1 MSKQPR
7 TTPRQRRS
15 QRGAVEDRW
24 RKRIKDEGGDTIE
37 VPSAVAGTVTRWRAR
52 YVDDAGREHTRAFD
66 RKVDAQKWI
75 DKQLSALLR
84 GDHVTPKDAKLTV
97 GEWCDK
103 WLAGYGTRRKSTVRQ
118 AVAHI
123 KIIKAHFGSVPLS
136 AVKPSDVRTW
146 TAVLKDEGRADSYTY
161 ALHARLSQLFTD
173 AVHDGLVVR
182 NPCSRRTSP
191 GMGKQRPYVA
201 TTRQVWALYDAVPE
215 GVRPA
220 ILLGAHAGLR
230 LAEAAAIRVEDI
242 DFATGVVSPARQWLD
257 EPLKSD
263 MSRTPI
269 PIPKEMARLLAEAIQ
284 CCDGRFLASDQWG
297 NPAGPWTIE
306 RGVRACRRAASLPDD
321 FRFHDLRHYFA
332 SLLIA
337 SGLDVK
343 VVQARLRHASAKTT
357 LDTYGHLWP
366 ERDDSSRA
374 AVAVVYRERT
384 SEGESRD

>member
-1 MSKQPR
+1 MSEQAGLK
-7 TTPRQRRS
+7 QRRN
-15 QRGAVEDRW
+15 QRGSVEDRW
-24 RKRIKDEGGDTIE
+24 RKRVKDENGNTAD
-37 VPSAVAGTVTRWRAR
+37 VPSAVAGKVRRWRAR
-52 YVDDAGREHTRAFD
+52 YVDNAGREHSRTFN
-66 RKVDAQKWI
+66 RKVDAQKWL
-75 DKQLSALLR
+75 DAQLAALLR
-84 GDHVTPKDAKLTV
+84 GDHVAPKDAKLTV

-118 AVAHI
+118 AEVHI
-123 KIIKAHFGSVPLS
+123 KIIKSYFDAVPLS
-136 AVKPSDVRTW
+136 AVRPSDVRAW
-146 TAVLKDEGRADSYTY
+146 TAALKAEGRADSYIY
-161 ALHARLSQLFTD
+161 ALYSRLSQLFTD
-173 AVHDGLVVR
+173 AVHDGIVAR

-201 TTRQVWALYDAVPE
+201 TTKQIWALYDAVPA

-230 LAEAAAIRVEDI
+230 LAEAAALRVEDV
-242 DFATGVVSPARQWLD
+242 DFATGLVSPMVQWVD
-257 EPLKSD
+257 EPLKSER
-263 MSRTPI
+263 SRTPI
-269 PIPKEMARLLAEAIQ
+269 PIPKEMAHLLAEAVRAGN
-284 CCDGRFLASDQWG
+284 GRTLVDDEWG

-306 RGVRACRRAASLPDD
+306 RAIRAAREQVGLPEG

-366 ERDDSSRA
+366 DRDDSSRA
-374 AVAVVYRERT
+374 AVAAVYDRT
-384 SEGESRD
+384 RL

>member
-24 RKRIKDEGGDTIE
+24 RKRIKDEDGIIVE

-75 DKQLSALLR
+75 EKQLSALLR
-84 GDHVTPKDAKLTV
+84 GDHATPKDAKLTV

-103 WLAGYGTRRKSTVRQ
+103 WIAGYGTRRKSTVRQ

-123 KIIKAHFGSVPLS
+123 KIIRAHFESVPLS
-136 AVKPSDVRTW
+136 AVKPSDVRAW
-146 TAVLKDEGRADSYTY
+146 TAVLKGEGRADSYVY
-161 ALHARLSQLFTD
+161 ALHSRLSQLFTD
-173 AVHDGLVVR
+173 AVHDGLVAR

-201 TTRQVWALYDAVPE
+201 TTNQVWALYDAVPE

-230 LAEAAAIRVEDI
+230 LAEAAALRVVDV
-242 DFATGVVSPARQWLD
+242 DFVNGVVAPSTQWLD
-257 EPLKSD
+257 EPLKSEI
-263 MSRTPI
+263 SRTPI
-269 PIPKEMARLLAEAIQ
+269 PIPKEMAHLLAQ
-284 CCDGRFLASDQWG
+284 GVQLGDGRFLASDQWG

-306 RGVRACRRAASLPDD
+306 RAVRASREVVGLPEN

-366 ERDDSSRA
+366 DRDDTSRA
-374 AVAVVYRERT
+374 AVAAVYSDRT
-384 SEGESRD
+384 RGGGQAD